1 MKRTAAAVLAATTA
15 LSLAAVPAHA
25 ADEENQTSSKSYG
38 WCVDLLGKVD
48 EHRTKI
54 GSDNLEESLTGAIY
68 SGITDT
74 VIEEM
79 DLKGSSNEGTCLN
92 LLLHEDSKHRAGTIA
107 FLVLV
112 PLAIVAV
119 LGGAAAAAGVIPGVQ
134 LPF

>member
-25 ADEENQTSSKSYG
+25 AEGSSKAYSE
-38 WCVDLLGKVD
+38 CVTAL
-48 EHRTKI
+48 RQY
-54 GSDNLEESLTGAIY
+54 DNKKDKALKGGDATDKATAAIIDGILKGAFEEA
-68 SGITDT
+68 GIQ
-74 VIEEM
+74 
-79 DLKGSSNEGTCLN
+79 GSSNEGTCINVLTHPTSEYRSSA
-92 LLLHEDSKHRAGTIA
+92 LA
-107 FLVLV
+107 FLILV